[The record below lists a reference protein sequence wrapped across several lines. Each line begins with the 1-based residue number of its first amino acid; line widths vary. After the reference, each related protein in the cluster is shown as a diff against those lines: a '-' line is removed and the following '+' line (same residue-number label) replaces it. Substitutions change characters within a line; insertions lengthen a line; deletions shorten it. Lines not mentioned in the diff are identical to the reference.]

1 MRGATPG
8 WYRTTRKTVPP
19 STVVLNG
26 AFVGSSKPSLLTGNP
41 FVAHITDDDAPARFE
56 ITLSTFSSISTL
68 ARPSALC
75 PVTTRRILKVIPF
88 SFQARPC
95 LFLPSAKTRQRSP
108 SCETLH
114 HAIPCGSIHST
125 NHHLNAVRQH
135 YRAAHCPKSVKRLF
149 LQSRVC
155 G

>member
-26 AFVGSSKPSLLTGNP
+26 AFVGSSKPSLLTGKP

-56 ITLSTFSSISTL
+56 ITLSTFSSSSTL

-88 SFQARPC
+88 SFQPRPVYFC
-95 LFLPSAKTRQRSP
+95 LPQKQGKDLR
-108 SCETLH
+108 H
-114 HAIPCGSIHST
+114 
-125 NHHLNAVRQH
+125 
-135 YRAAHCPKSVKRLF
+135 
-149 LQSRVC
+149 
-155 G
+155 